1 MRVRFG
7 IVIGGRRAVGHR
19 TFPRSR
25 AGVSEQGF
33 DQRGL
38 PAVMRSYKR
47 HVSYACGGRCSH
59 LISPPGAVEFIRPS
73 RRSGETRGCAQFDA
87 ARARPCQRARSGAR
101 KREKSAHA
109 CHRDAARERDLPL
122 GAGRRFDDRH
132 AFVVHPPGRLPA
144 ALCVVRYPIRA
155 RGKRRGR
162 NGPRCADVRA
172 VVITGGEPLAQDVG
186 ALVATLRDK
195 HVTIET
201 SGTIFADLPQVAL
214 FSISPKVG
222 SSGYTP
228 KPATLRK
235 FCAAAPGRMQL
246 KFVIADDRDYEEAL
260 ASVRGL
266 GDALPPA
273 TPVILQPE
281 SSRAGRGE
289 RYAETLRTLTE
300 KALADGR
307 WSAFDIRVLPQLHY
321 ILWGGEPGR

>member
-1 MRVRFG
+1 MLATATLRVNETFLSVQG
-7 IVIGGRRAVGHR
+7 EGSMIGTPSLFIRLDGCPLRCAWCDTPYALEGN
-19 TFPRSR
+19 
-25 AGVSEQGF
+25 AGVET
-33 DQRGL
+33 
-38 PAVMRSYKR
+38 AV
-47 HVSYACGGRCSH
+47 
-59 LISPPGAVEFIRPS
+59 
-73 RRSGETRGCAQFDA
+73 DA
-87 ARARPCQRARSGAR
+87 L
-101 KREKSAHA
+101 
-109 CHRDAARERDLPL
+109 AA
-122 GAGRRFDDRH
+122 
-132 AFVVHPPGRLPA
+132 
-144 ALCVVRYPIRA
+144 
-155 RGKRRGR
+155 
-162 NGPRCADVRA
+162 RCADVRA

-300 KALADGR
+300 KTLADGR